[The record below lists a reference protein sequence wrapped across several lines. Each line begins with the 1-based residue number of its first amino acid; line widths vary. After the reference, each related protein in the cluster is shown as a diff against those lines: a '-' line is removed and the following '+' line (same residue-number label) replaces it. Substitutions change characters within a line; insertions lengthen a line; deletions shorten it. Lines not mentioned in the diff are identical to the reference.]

1 MTSEHEKRPKR
12 PEKGCK
18 TTSMNTTD
26 HPAERVAGKDADG
39 VGSKKNLLKTPP
51 RELRFKA
58 PERGAGSSL
67 SDEQYNALC
76 LDLVAGKSIVAT
88 CTDHEVAK
96 STAQAI
102 RESIRDQIP
111 SWKERTSA
119 KLGGIISELADSIQ
133 DDLRSGKLSAD
144 KKPVAFGILI
154 DKKFALDGDNVSVIR
169 HEKGDSGANFAEN
182 FNKYLES
189 LPTANGDQLIIDQ
202 VDEAPKPLNIND
214 PVKKRVENEPNGG
227 GGDS

>member
-1 MTSEHEKRPKR
+1 MTSKPEKRPKR
-12 PEKGCK
+12 PAKSFK
-18 TTSMNTTD
+18 NTSMNTTS
-26 HPAERVAGKDADG
+26 PPSGEDAAD
-39 VGSKKNLLKTPP
+39 VE
-51 RELRFKA
+51 ELRFKS

-67 SDEQYNALC
+67 TDEQYNALC

-88 CTDHEVAK
+88 CTDHSVAK

-119 KLGGIISELADSIQ
+119 QLGGIISELAESIA

-182 FNKYLES
+182 FAAYLQS
-189 LPTANGDQLIIDQ
+189 LPSANGEQLIDDQ
-202 VDEAPKPLNIND
+202 PQAAPKPLIINAPAD
-214 PVKKRVENEPNGG
+214 ECPSNVREGG